1 MKKNEITALSRI
13 TKFLVL
19 AAVLLATGC
28 SAPNHKTAEEDKK
41 GIAIDDSIRCHSP
54 HVRKIIAD
62 AMQTAR
68 DSMEYYGHVTRLGFY
83 FTLSPTPD
91 SALTWLAQSEAFA
104 RRNPSAEGK
113 QLLAKTYNAQA
124 AYYHHLHI
132 NTEKS
137 IALYNK
143 AYQLMMESGCNQEA
157 HNVCA
162 NIGDAY
168 IYESK
173 FYTAASW
180 YRRALFLTDSLR
192 LPTQEKVS
200 LYMGLAQIYRLM
212 GDNEQALKAYQS
224 VDKHFDKMTTTM
236 QANFINNYAVY
247 YYYQKDYRRS
257 EQLYYR
263 LERFLSNHG
272 MGKSLNMYLC
282 HLNLADIHLNLGNTD
297 QATQYLDEVEPF
309 WAKTGDPATLYY
321 IATIR
326 LGIALAKG
334 DVAEAGRILQA
345 EKHNG
350 DIDQEISRIRNRYL
364 RRYYELRGDW
374 RNAYHNLQN
383 DVQKNDSLEHRLM
396 KMRAS
401 DIMAQYTQ
409 DTLRLHNSLALERKA
424 AEVRNT
430 RTWLAI
436 AIAAAL
442 LLTGAWIQLAR
453 RRKRKLLEEIMQ
465 LKLKGARSKIS
476 PHFVFNVI
484 NNQIADTSGG
494 STEKLLTLSQLIRAN
509 LDIADQMTISL
520 TEELAFAQK
529 YVNVEKELLL
539 DDDFTYSVQLADDI
553 DADKLIVPSMFIQI
567 MVENAFVHGLMGRQG
582 HKQLTITASR
592 EGCGVAIAVRDN
604 GPGFDIRR
612 SRKGRTGMN
621 IIRLTMTVINQ
632 TNWHKMD
639 FGLHNIPGPDGK
651 NAGCEA
657 RLFIPNDI
665 KYPK

>member
-1 MKKNEITALSRI
+1 MKKNKITALSHI
-13 TKFLVL
+13 TKFLVP
-19 AAVLLATGC
+19 AAVLLVTGC
-28 SAPNHKTAEEDKK
+28 SAPNREATEEEKES
-41 GIAIDDSIRCHSP
+41 IAINNSIRHRSP
-54 HVRKIIAD
+54 CARKMIAD
-62 AMQTAR
+62 AMRTAR
-68 DSMEYYGHVTRLGFY
+68 DSMEYYGHATQLGFH

-91 SALTWLAQSEAFA
+91 SALAWLAQSEAFA

-143 AYQLMMESGCNQEA
+143 AYRLMMESGYNQEA

-162 NIGDAY
+162 NLGDAY

-180 YRRALFLTDSLR
+180 YRRALFLTDSLS

-200 LYMGLAQIYRLM
+200 LYMGLADIYRLM

-224 VDKHFDKMTTTM
+224 VDKHFDEMTTTM

-257 EQLYYR
+257 EQLYHR
-263 LERFLSNHG
+263 LERFLASHG
-272 MGKSLNMYLC
+272 MGKSINMYLC
-282 HLNLADIHLNLGNTD
+282 HLNLADIHLNLGNTG
-297 QATQYLDEVEPF
+297 QATQYLNEVEPF
-309 WAKTGDPATLYY
+309 WAKTGDPTILYY
-321 IATIR
+321 ITTIR
-326 LGIALAKG
+326 LGIAVANG
-334 DVAEAGRILQA
+334 DMATAGRILQE
-345 EKHNG
+345 EKHHGNIG
-350 DIDQEISRIRNRYL
+350 QDMRHIRNRYL

-374 RNAYHNLQN
+374 HNAYRNLQN
-383 DVQKNDSLEHRLM
+383 DIHENDSLEHRLM
-396 KMRAS
+396 KMRSS

-436 AIAAAL
+436 AFAAAL
-442 LLTGAWIQLAR
+442 MLTATWIQMAS

-476 PHFVFNVI
+476 PHFVFNVL

-494 STEKLLTLSQLIRAN
+494 STEKLLELSKLIRAN

-553 DADKLIVPSMFIQI
+553 DAGKLIVPSMFIQI
-567 MVENAFVHGLMGRQG
+567 MVENAFVHGLMGRKG

-592 EGCGVAIAVRDN
+592 EGCGVAITVRDN
-604 GPGFDIRR
+604 GSGFDIRR
-612 SRKGRTGMN
+612 SRKGRTGMS

-632 TNWHKMD
+632 TNWQKMD
-639 FGLHNIPGPDGK
+639 FGLRNIPGPDGK

>member
-1 MKKNEITALSRI
+1 MKKNKITALSRI
-13 TKFLVL
+13 TKFLVM
-19 AAVLLATGC
+19 AAVSLFTDC
-28 SAPNHKTAEEDKK
+28 SAPNREADKEEQKS
-41 GIAIDDSIRCHSP
+41 IAIDDSIRHQSP
-54 HVRKIIAD
+54 HARKMIAD
-62 AMQTAR
+62 AMRTAR
-68 DSMEYYGHVTRLGFY
+68 DSTEYYSHATRLGFY

-104 RRNPSAEGK
+104 RRNPSDK
-113 QLLAKTYNAQA
+113 SKLLLIKTYNAQA

-132 NTEKS
+132 NTDKS
-137 IALYNK
+137 IALYEK
-143 AYQLMMESGCNQEA
+143 SYRLMMESGHNQEA

-162 NIGDAY
+162 NLGDAY
-168 IYESK
+168 IYK
-173 FYTAASW
+173 DRLYTAASW

-192 LPTQEKVS
+192 LPIREKAS
-200 LYMGLAQIYRLM
+200 LYTGLAYIYRLM

-224 VDKHFDKMTTTM
+224 ADKYFDEMTTTM

-247 YYYQKDYRRS
+247 YYYQKNYRRS
-257 EQLYYR
+257 EQLYHR
-263 LERFLSNHG
+263 LERFLTSHG
-272 MGKSLNMYLC
+272 LDKSVNMSLC
-282 HLNLADIHLNLGNTD
+282 HLNLADIYLNLGNTKL
-297 QATQYLDEVEPF
+297 ATQYLNKVEPF
-309 WAKTGDPATLYY
+309 WVKMGDPTALYY
-321 IATIR
+321 ITTIR
-326 LGIALAKG
+326 LGIAVTEG
-334 DVAEAGRILQA
+334 NVTEAGRILQA
-345 EKHNG
+345 EKHHG
-350 DIDQEISRIRNRYL
+350 DTGQDMRHIRNRYL

-383 DVQKNDSLEHRLM
+383 DVHENDSLEHRLM
-396 KMRAS
+396 KMRSS
-401 DIMAQYTQ
+401 DIMAQYAQ

-442 LLTGAWIQLAR
+442 LLTATWIQLAR
-453 RRKRKLLEEIMQ
+453 RRKRKAIEEIMQ

-494 STEKLLTLSQLIRAN
+494 STEKLLELSKLIRAN

-553 DADKLIVPSMFIQI
+553 DADKLTVPSMFIQI

-639 FGLHNIPGPDGK
+639 FGLRNIPGPDGK